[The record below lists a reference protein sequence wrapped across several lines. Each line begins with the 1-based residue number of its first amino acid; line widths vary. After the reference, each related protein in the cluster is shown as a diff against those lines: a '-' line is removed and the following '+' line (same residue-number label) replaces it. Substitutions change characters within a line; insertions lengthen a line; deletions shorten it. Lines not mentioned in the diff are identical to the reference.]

1 MLPET
6 VVFGGHDRPDDLDA
20 VRAQIEA
27 PRTCMAAVRTA
38 LEEGL
43 TIEQTAERGADFPPQ
58 WVAFSYR
65 MLSG

>member
-1 MLPET
+1 MDPET
-6 VVFGGHDRPDDLDA
+6 VVFGGHDGPDDLDA

-27 PRTCMAAVRTA
+27 SRTCMAVVRTA

-58 WVAFSYR
+58 WIAVFYR
-65 MLSG
+65 VLSG